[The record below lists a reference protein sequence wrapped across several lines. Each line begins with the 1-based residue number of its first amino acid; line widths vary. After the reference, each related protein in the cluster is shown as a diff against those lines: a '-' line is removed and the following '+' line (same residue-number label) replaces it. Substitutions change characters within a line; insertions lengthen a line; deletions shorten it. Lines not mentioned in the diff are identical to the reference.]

1 MIQLN
6 KQMFHVY
13 MMLLV
18 FFSMILLFL
27 DYTSYSL
34 ILLYG
39 LCLNLGIVLLI
50 KYVYMR
56 DQYILF
62 HHRDMKILL
71 AGSCFPFASRI
82 DQIMI
87 LLWTLAPIVL
97 TGSFLAF
104 HLCKRNN
111 ERWN

>member
-6 KQMFHVY
+6 KQMFRVY

-39 LCLNLGIVLLI
+39 FCLNLGIVLLI
-50 KYVYMR
+50 KYVYMC

-71 AGSCFPFASRI
+71 AVSCFPFASRI